1 MLEVGCD
8 DMFDC
13 MAQDFFVQDSYRITI
28 IIDFIQFF
36 EQYLSSAGLPCM
48 SLVFIISFSLRRPV
62 MGVSWTRASMP
73 GAMLKENNE
82 DIVLNFQK
90 VDQPVRFR

>member
-1 MLEVGCD
+1 
-8 DMFDC
+8 
-13 MAQDFFVQDSYRITI
+13 
-28 IIDFIQFF
+28 
-36 EQYLSSAGLPCM
+36 M